1 MRRQKRSTE
10 EPTRSRRD
18 QIDWIKRQVRAGKI
32 DPTEADL
39 QLQALGA
46 DVQRGHP
53 LRSNHLSVGMQDYL
67 ISARALGWAVT
78 PLDYMICTLVHPDS
92 SKEDRQW
99 AAQTAAPYMH
109 RRMPLA
115 VEGGDPS
122 KPIRIATA
130 EQLRTLTPEE
140 FDQLTRLSSKLVGE
154 TPDPQ
159 QVMKRIGAAIYEH
172 EMEVDGH

>member
-1 MRRQKRSTE
+1 
-10 EPTRSRRD
+10 
-18 QIDWIKRQVRAGKI
+18 
-32 DPTEADL
+32 
-39 QLQALGA
+39 
-46 DVQRGHP
+46 
-53 LRSNHLSVGMQDYL
+53 MQDYL

>member
-1 MRRQKRSTE
+1 MRRKPQRRSEEEPKRS
-10 EPTRSRRD
+10 RQD
-18 QIDWIKRQVRAGKI
+18 QIAWIKGQLRLGKI

-53 LRSNHLSVGMQDYL
+53 LRSPKLSVGMQDYL
-67 ISARALGWAVT
+67 ISARALGWATT

-109 RRMPLA
+109 RKQPIA
-115 VEGGDPS
+115 IEGGDPNR
-122 KPIRIATA
+122 PIRVAMA
-130 EQLRTLTPEE
+130 QRLRSLSDEE
-140 FDQLTRLSSKLVGE
+140 FALLRDVSSKLE
-154 TPDPQ
+154 TEEVLQ
-159 QVMKRIGAAIYEH
+159 RISE
-172 EMEVDGH
+172 ESDS

>member
-1 MRRQKRSTE
+1 MRRGRNTRRSEEEPKRS
-10 EPTRSRRD
+10 RQD
-18 QIDWIKRQVRAGKI
+18 QIAWIKGQLRAGKI

-53 LRSNHLSVGMQDYL
+53 LRSPKLSVGMQDYL
-67 ISARALGWAVT
+67 ISARALGWATT

-109 RRMPLA
+109 RKQPIA
-115 VEGGDPS
+115 IEGGDPTR
-122 KPIRIATA
+122 PFIIAVKD
-130 EQLRTLTPEE
+130 QLRAMSPEE
-140 FDQLTRLSSKLVGE
+140 FALLQNLSQRLAEKVVSE
-154 TPDPQ
+154 
-159 QVMKRIGAAIYEH
+159 
-172 EMEVDGH
+172 DGS